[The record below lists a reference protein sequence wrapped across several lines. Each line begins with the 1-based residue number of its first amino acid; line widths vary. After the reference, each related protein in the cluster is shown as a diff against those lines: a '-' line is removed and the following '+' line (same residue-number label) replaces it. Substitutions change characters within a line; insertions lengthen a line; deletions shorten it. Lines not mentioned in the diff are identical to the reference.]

1 MIMPQQ
7 SSKNSGLWQ
16 QATLLPIA
24 LVAIEILV
32 INGGMI
38 LDMTTSGTS
47 DATRVLLMDSP
58 HWFLLTGLVL
68 GVLEILTYRFLV
80 KLFAKRPVTE
90 LGATGCIKETALGI
104 LVGSVLV
111 SLPMLILWAR
121 GFWRFN
127 SFAINSGILKGI
139 GIGLIACVFEEL
151 LMRGVFLRLLEQKWG
166 APGALVV
173 TSLVFGAM
181 HLSNPGVTWLGALT
195 IGVEAGFLLGTAYL
209 WKRRLWFPIGLHF
222 GWNAMQAAFWGGNVS
237 GTGKQSGLLDGTLHG
252 PTWLTGGSVGI
263 EGSLLTAVIGL
274 LAAGVIWKLTPRE
287 APEMAPHEAKNPTDE
302 VPDTGETPAITASEP
317 GRQTRRD

>member
-1 MIMPQQ
+1 MAIAQQ

-16 QATLLPIA
+16 QAVLLPIA
-24 LVAIEILV
+24 LVMVNLLV
-32 INGGMI
+32 MNGGII
-38 LDMTTSGTS
+38 LDAATSGTN

-68 GVLEILTYRFLV
+68 GGLEILTYRFLV

-90 LGATGCIKETALGI
+90 LGATGCIKETALGV

-139 GIGLIACVFEEL
+139 GIGLTACVFEEL
-151 LMRGVFLRLLEQKWG
+151 LMRGVFLRLLEQRWG
-166 APGALVV
+166 APGALVL
-173 TSLVFGAM
+173 TSLLFGAM
-181 HLSNPGVTWLGALT
+181 HLNNPGVTWGGALA
-195 IGVEAGFLLGTAYL
+195 IGLEAGFLLGTAYL

-222 GWNAMQAAFWGGNVS
+222 GWNAMQAAFWGVNVS
-237 GTGKQSGLLDGTLHG
+237 GTGAQSGLLNGMFHG

-263 EGSLLTAVIGL
+263 EGSVVTVAIGL
-274 LAAGVIWKLTPRE
+274 FAAGVIWRFTPRE
-287 APEMAPHEAKNPTDE
+287 APELAPHEIEKPTDE
-302 VPDTGETPAITASEP
+302 APAATENPANTELDSSGET
-317 GRQTRRD
+317 RHD